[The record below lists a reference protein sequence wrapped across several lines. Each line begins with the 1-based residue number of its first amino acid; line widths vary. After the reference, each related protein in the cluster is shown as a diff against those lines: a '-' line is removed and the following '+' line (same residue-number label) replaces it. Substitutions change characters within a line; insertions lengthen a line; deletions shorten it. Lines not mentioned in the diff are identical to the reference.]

1 MRLSPKFVGDSH
13 GIQAQLRP
21 PRRLFGIAMHLAM
34 VGSAERHRKF
44 VADFAAERPGLGEAQ
59 VMGVGRLPRA
69 YQARLGG
76 YKLPMELVA
85 QSARFGRNSVV
96 LEIWEVC
103 GGPVR
108 AFSCTGGVR
117 SDLGL

>member
-1 MRLSPKFVGDSH
+1 MRPSPKFVGDSH

-21 PRRLFGIAMHLAM
+21 PHRFFGISMHFAM

-76 YKLPMELVA
+76 HKLPMVFVT
-85 QSARFGRNSVV
+85 QPARFGIDSQTFKIDRGS
-96 LEIWEVC
+96 
-103 GGPVR
+103 
-108 AFSCTGGVR
+108 
-117 SDLGL
+117 